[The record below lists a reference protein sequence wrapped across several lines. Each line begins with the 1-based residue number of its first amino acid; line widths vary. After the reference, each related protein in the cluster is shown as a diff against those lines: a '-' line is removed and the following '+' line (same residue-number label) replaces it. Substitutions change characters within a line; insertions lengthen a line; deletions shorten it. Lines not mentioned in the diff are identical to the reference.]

1 MNLVRARFKNEFLS
15 CCCSNNSS
23 LVVVVDARQGGW
35 PDKLGA
41 SLDILLVLG
50 DMTVWR
56 RGRELEE
63 VREKFLRRRSLNIC
77 KAL

>member
-1 MNLVRARFKNEFLS
+1 MNFVRARFKNEFLS

-23 LVVVVDARQGGW
+23 LVVVVDASRGDW
-35 PDKLGA
+35 PGKLGA

-56 RGRELEE
+56 RGRKLEDE
-63 VREKFLRRRSLNIC
+63 ERERLWRRFAAYIL
-77 KAL
+77 